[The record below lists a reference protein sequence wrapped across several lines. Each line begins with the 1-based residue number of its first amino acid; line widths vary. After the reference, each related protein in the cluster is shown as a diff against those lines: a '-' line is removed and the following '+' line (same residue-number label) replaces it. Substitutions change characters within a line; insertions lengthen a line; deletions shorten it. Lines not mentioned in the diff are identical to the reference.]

1 MAAKQKTPDLSGW
14 WVLGAALE
22 REVRQRGKKCGRGIL
37 QYRVR
42 IGQLKTVTAAC
53 GTQLV
58 RIEDA
63 LQSCDDQR

>member
-1 MAAKQKTPDLSGW
+1 VAAKTKTPDLSGW

-37 QYRVR
+37 QYRVKT
-42 IGQLKTVTAAC
+42 GQLLVVKAAC
-53 GTQLV
+53 GAQLV

>member
-22 REVRQRGKKCGRGIL
+22 REVRQRGWALGRGVL
-37 QYRVR
+37 AYRVK
-42 IGQLKTVTAAC
+42 IGQLQVVTAAC

-58 RIEDA
+58 RIDDVMA
-63 LQSCDDQR
+63 LRGM